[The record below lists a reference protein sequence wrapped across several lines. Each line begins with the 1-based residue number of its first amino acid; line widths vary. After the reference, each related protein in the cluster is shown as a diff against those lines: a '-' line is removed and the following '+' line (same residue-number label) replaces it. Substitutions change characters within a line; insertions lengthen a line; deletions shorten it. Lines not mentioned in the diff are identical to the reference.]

1 PMHRGAPRRMKIGLF
16 SREVKNMPILIIIL
30 GVLGVIA
37 GIITWILA
45 ACIIPGQAAGPFPPI
60 GLIVLGIGLVLVGL
74 QLKKSPAQK
83 K

>member
-1 PMHRGAPRRMKIGLF
+1 MSIA
-16 SREVKNMPILIIIL
+16 IIIL
-30 GVLGVIA
+30 GALGVVA

-45 ACIIPGQAAGPFPPI
+45 AWIVPGQQAGPFPPI

-74 QLKKSPAQK
+74 QLKKSAPQK